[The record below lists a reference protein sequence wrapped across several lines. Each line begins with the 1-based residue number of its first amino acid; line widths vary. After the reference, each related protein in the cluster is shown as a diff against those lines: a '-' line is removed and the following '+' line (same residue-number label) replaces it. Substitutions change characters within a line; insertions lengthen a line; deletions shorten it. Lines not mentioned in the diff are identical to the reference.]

1 MSYTGNWKI
10 IINSP
15 MGNQES
21 RLSLSE
27 AASKLTGTQSSM
39 FGSGDIHNG
48 VVDGN
53 KASWS
58 IEMTSPIAITLKFS
72 AQVDGDAISGT
83 VNAGAFGDS
92 PFKGSRA

>member
-1 MSYTGNWKI
+1 MSFTGNWKV

-21 RLSLSE
+21 TLSLSE
-27 AASKLTGTQSSM
+27 AGNHLTGKQSSM
-39 FGSGDIHNG
+39 FGSGEIQNG
-48 VVDGN
+48 AVEGN
-53 KASWS
+53 NATWS

>member
-21 RLSLSE
+21 TLSLSE
-27 AASKLTGTQSSM
+27 AGDKLTGRQSSM
-39 FGSGDIHNG
+39 FGSGEIQNG
-48 VVDGN
+48 AVNGR
-53 KASWS
+53 KATWS
-58 IEMTSPIAITLKFS
+58 VEMTSPIAMTLQFS
-72 AQVDGDAISGT
+72 AQLDGDAISGT

>member
-21 RLSLSE
+21 TLSLSE
-27 AASKLTGTQSSM
+27 AADKLTGRQSSM
-39 FGSGDIHNG
+39 FGSGDIQNG
-48 VVDGN
+48 AVDGR
-53 KASWS
+53 KATWS

-92 PFKGSRA
+92 PFEGFRA

>member
-21 RLSLSE
+21 TLSLSE
-27 AASKLTGTQSSM
+27 AGNKLTGTQSSM
-39 FGSGDIHNG
+39 FGSGDIQNG
-48 VVDGN
+48 AVDGG
-53 KASWS
+53 KATWS

-72 AQVDGDAISGT
+72 AHVDGDAISGT

-92 PFKGSRA
+92 PFQGSRA

>member
-21 RLSLSE
+21 TLSLSE
-27 AASKLTGTQSSM
+27 AGDKLTGRQSSL
-39 FGSGDIHNG
+39 FGSGDIQNG
-48 VVDGN
+48 AVDGR
-53 KASWS
+53 KATWA
-58 IEMTSPIAITLKFS
+58 IEMTSPIAMTLKFS

-92 PFKGSRA
+92 PFQGSRA

>member
-21 RLSLSE
+21 TLSLSE
-27 AASKLTGTQSSM
+27 AGNKLTGTQSSM
-39 FGSGDIHNG
+39 FGSGGIQNG
-48 VVDGN
+48 AVDGD
-53 KASWS
+53 KATWS

-72 AQVDGDAISGT
+72 AKVDGDAISGT

-92 PFKGSRA
+92 PFTGSRT

>member
-21 RLSLSE
+21 ALSLSE
-27 AASKLTGTQSSM
+27 AGDKLTGRQSSL
-39 FGSGDIHNG
+39 FGSGDIQNG

-58 IEMTSPIAITLKFS
+58 IEMTSPIAITLTFS
-72 AQVDGDAISGT
+72 AQVEGDAISGT